1 MNPRLIVLLIALT
14 SISFGFAHGSG
25 APQEQKTVAFEVAS
39 IRSNKSG
46 GAAMNMGRP
55 FRGNRYAAT
64 NAAVRNL
71 IALAYEIPTAR
82 VVGGPPW
89 VGEVSTDLRFVGGDR
104 FDITAALP
112 EGGKTNQIPAMLR
125 ALLADRFQLIVH
137 TETREA
143 PMYALVVARNDGRL
157 GPELRKASIDCE
169 AVQAAGTPAAAD
181 SNLCQ
186 SEVGGA
192 IFGRGQRIS
201 ALALSLS
208 LFTDR
213 PVVDRSG
220 LNGGFD
226 FELRFPE
233 LNTAPNAAGP
243 RSDPSSGVFTALQEQ
258 LGLKLESIRG
268 NLEFIVIDKVE
279 HPTEN

>member
-1 MNPRLIVLLIALT
+1 
-14 SISFGFAHGSG
+14 
-25 APQEQKTVAFEVAS
+25 
-39 IRSNKSG
+39 
-46 GAAMNMGRP
+46 
-55 FRGNRYAAT
+55 
-64 NAAVRNL
+64 
-71 IALAYEIPTAR
+71 
-82 VVGGPPW
+82 
-89 VGEVSTDLRFVGGDR
+89 
-104 FDITAALP
+104 
-112 EGGKTNQIPAMLR
+112 MLR

-143 PMYALVVARNDGRL
+143 PMYALVFARDDGRL
-157 GPELRKASIDCE
+157 GPGLRKASVDCE
-169 AVQAAGTPAAAD
+169 AVQAPGTPTAAE

-192 IFGRGQRIS
+192 ILGRGQRIS
-201 ALALSLS
+201 TLARSLS

-233 LNTAPNAAGP
+233 LNTPPNAAGP

-279 HPTEN
+279 HPSEN